1 MPLEIEAK
9 IYVPHLEDIKTQL
22 SDSGAEIIAPRVHEK
37 NQLFLSPY
45 QDFKAER
52 IVLRLR
58 QDEKNK
64 VTYKAPAPQDAVGVH
79 ARVEIETT
87 VGDYEAMDELLQA
100 LGYTHGLYYEKY
112 RTIYHFESIPDA
124 DIMLDELP
132 FGNFVEVEG
141 TPDAIEAVLE
151 ELHLT
156 DNHRL
161 STNYAGI
168 FEAIRERQRLSDI
181 NHIGFDAFAGIGVDI
196 SIFEEL

>member
-9 IYVPHLEDIKTQL
+9 IYIPHLKDVKAQL
-22 SDSGAEIIAPRVHEK
+22 SDSSAEIIAPRVHEK

-45 QDFKAER
+45 QDFKTER

-58 QDEKNK
+58 QDEKSK
-64 VTYKAPAPQDAVGVH
+64 ITYKSPAPQDTAGVH
-79 ARVEIETT
+79 SRVEIETT

-132 FGNFVEVEG
+132 FGNFIEVEG

-168 FEAIRERQRLSDI
+168 FEAIREHQQLSDI
-181 NHIGFDAFAGIGVDI
+181 NHIAFDAFDGVEVDGT
-196 SIFEEL
+196 IFEEL

>member
-9 IYVPHLEDIKTQL
+9 IYIPHLNSIKQRL
-22 SDSGAEIIAPRVHEK
+22 SESGAEIIAPRILEK

-45 QDFKAER
+45 QDFKTER

-58 QDEKNK
+58 QDEKSK
-64 VTYKAPAPQDAVGVH
+64 VTYKSPAPQDTEGVH
-79 ARVEIETT
+79 SRVEIETT

-100 LGYTHGLYYEKY
+100 LGYIHGLYYEKH

-132 FGNFVEVEG
+132 FGNFIEVEG
-141 TPDAIEAVLE
+141 TPEAIEAVLQ

-168 FEAIRERQRLSDI
+168 FEVIREHQQLSDI
-181 NHIGFDAFAGIGVDI
+181 DHIAFDAFAGIDVDV